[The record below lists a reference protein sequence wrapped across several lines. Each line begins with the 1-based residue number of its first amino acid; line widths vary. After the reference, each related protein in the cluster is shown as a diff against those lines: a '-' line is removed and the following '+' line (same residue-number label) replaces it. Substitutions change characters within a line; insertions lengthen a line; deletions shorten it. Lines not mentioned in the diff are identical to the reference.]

1 MVQRKTIISL
11 AVIVVILLSACSA
24 VTGASLL
31 QTTPPAAT
39 LPASPAA
46 TSAAPVVPTT
56 VASSTGAVAA
66 LEGTLQQIYEQVN
79 PSVVNIQVT
88 MGGVQTTQGQN
99 GGQNPF
105 GLPQNQQP
113 FASALG
119 SGFIWDKQGHIVT
132 NNHVVDGATAVDV
145 IFSDGLTVPATIV
158 GTDLNSDLAVVKVDV
173 PAERLVP
180 VSLADSTQ
188 VKVGQL
194 AVAIGNPFGLQG
206 SMSVGFVSGLGRT
219 LPVGG
224 DATAQTGASYTIPDI
239 IQTDAPI
246 NPGNS
251 GGVLVNDQGKVLGV
265 TAAIESPVRA
275 SAGVGFVIPSV
286 IVNKVVPA
294 LIQDG
299 KYQHPWLGILGATMR
314 PEFAKEMNLNSDQ
327 RGALVID
334 VTANS
339 PAAKAGIRA
348 SQQTVTIDGQQ
359 VSVGGDVIVSVDG
372 NPVKTFE
379 DLVTYLA
386 RNTSVGQKITL
397 GLLRDGKVANAEVTL
412 EGRPETTP
420 NASVPQVNPNQA
432 SGARLGIQGL
442 TLDGGARSG
451 NEPAWYTARRPGRRG
466 AAWQSRRTGRPAGR
480 QPAGYH

>member
-1 MVQRKTIISL
+1 MVQRKTIISF
-11 AVIVVILLSACSA
+11 AVILVILLSACSA
-24 VTGASLL
+24 VTGASLF

-46 TSAAPVVPTT
+46 TSAAPAVQATVP
-56 VASSTGAVAA
+56 STGAVAA
-66 LEGTLQQIYEQVN
+66 LEGTFQQIYEQVN

-88 MGGVQTTQGQN
+88 MGGVQNTQDQN

-113 FASALG
+113 FGSALG

-180 VSLADSTQ
+180 VSMADSTQ

-224 DATAQTGASYTIPDI
+224 DATFQTGASYTIPDI

-265 TAAIESPVRA
+265 TAAIESPGPRF
-275 SAGVGFVIPSV
+275 G
-286 IVNKVVPA
+286 
-294 LIQDG
+294 
-299 KYQHPWLGILGATMR
+299 
-314 PEFAKEMNLNSDQ
+314 
-327 RGALVID
+327 RGRVCY
-334 VTANS
+334 S
-339 PAAKAGIRA
+339 FGH
-348 SQQTVTIDGQQ
+348 
-359 VSVGGDVIVSVDG
+359 
-372 NPVKTFE
+372 
-379 DLVTYLA
+379 
-386 RNTSVGQKITL
+386 
-397 GLLRDGKVANAEVTL
+397 
-412 EGRPETTP
+412 
-420 NASVPQVNPNQA
+420 
-432 SGARLGIQGL
+432 
-442 TLDGGARSG
+442 
-451 NEPAWYTARRPGRRG
+451 
-466 AAWQSRRTGRPAGR
+466 R
-480 QPAGYH
+480 Q